1 MTDVPVQ
8 ASDERSTDDAPGRP
22 TDADLA
28 DPVFRDGVTA
38 LLGVLAYGELKSFFA
53 TVEDAGMA
61 PGVHL
66 KGVLAAFAV
75 REFEHYEALLAR
87 LRELD
92 VDPQAAMGPVA
103 AAIDEWHRRTKPKN
117 WMEGLMKAY
126 AGQSIATDFYRECA
140 DWVDPVSRTLMLEV
154 LGDNEAAVFVEQQ
167 LREAIDHDERVSGT
181 LALWG
186 RRLVGEALTQAQ
198 LTIAE
203 NQALESFLI
212 AGGSRHGMTLQQ
224 LSELFTRITDAH
236 TARMETLGLTA

>member
-1 MTDVPVQ
+1 MTD
-8 ASDERSTDDAPGRP
+8 APAQGPQDHP
-22 TDADLA
+22 TDADLQ

-53 TVEDAGMA
+53 TVQDASEA

-66 KGVLAAFAV
+66 KEVLAAFAV
-75 REFEHYEALLAR
+75 REFHHYEALLAR

-92 VDPQAAMGPVA
+92 VDPQDAMDPVA
-103 AAIDEWHRRTKPKN
+103 PAIDEWHRRTTPKN
-117 WMEGLMKAY
+117 WAEGLMKAY

-140 DWVDPVSRTLMLEV
+140 QWVDPISRTLILQV
-154 LGDNEAAVFVEQQ
+154 LGDNETAAFVEQQ
-167 LREAIDHDERVSGT
+167 LREAIEQDARVSGT

-203 NQALESFLI
+203 NEALEKFLI
-212 AGGSRHGMTLQQ
+212 ADGSGRGMSLEQ
-224 LSELFTRITDAH
+224 LSALFTRITDAH
-236 TARMETLGLTA
+236 TARMETLGLSA